1 MRLYNHYCTPG
12 FSNSYVLGTE
22 YNPDVPSAEKR
33 EAIIID
39 PGVMD
44 KATLERIENN
54 CYSLEG
60 VLLTHDHATHISG
73 LRSLRRIYDVA
84 IYAASTQVMD
94 YKTNIVHD
102 GDVLRIGSAFEV
114 EVIFV
119 PGHSPDSVA
128 YKIGNLLFTGDT
140 LSAGL
145 LGNTTSSFGA
155 MRQISTIQNK
165 LFALAGDMLVMPGH
179 GPPSTLNVERE
190 FNSGIGLFHEKMRT
204 SELPEYNLDFLE

>member
-22 YNPDVPSAEKR
+22 YDPAVPIGEKR

-54 CYSLEG
+54 CYSLEA
-60 VLLTHDHATHISG
+60 VLLTHDHETHVSG
-73 LRSLRRIYDVA
+73 LRSLLRIYDVNV
-84 IYAASTQVMD
+84 YAASGFVRE
-94 YKTNIVHD
+94 YKTNIVRD
-102 GDVLRIGSAFEV
+102 GDILHIGSAFSV
-114 EVIFV
+114 EVISV

-128 YKIGNLLFTGDT
+128 YKIGNILFTGDT
-140 LSAGL
+140 MSAGL

-165 LFALAGDMLVMPGH
+165 LFALTGDMLIMPGH
-179 GPPSTLNVERE
+179 GPPTTLNAERE
-190 FNSGIGLFHEKMRT
+190 FNSGIGLFHEKMRN
-204 SELPEYNLDFLE
+204 SELPKYNLDFLE